1 MGFPIINAGIAEPH
15 AERSRSPFRHKITIY
30 ITSRMQTGS
39 TAPDDPPSAED
50 EQASSGSL
58 EIRTRFTVT
67 VSKRYA
73 RALLRSPWTHLR
85 SLRLQA
91 MSSAN
96 WDVRTTIPRCH
107 HVVGAR
113 SVVVKGFVVLKC
125 GVRRSQYPP
134 VAPRLFL

>member
-1 MGFPIINAGIAEPH
+1 MQNDLGVPSATLPC
-15 AERSRSPFRHKITIY
+15 KITRYVI
-30 ITSRMQTGS
+30 SRMQTGS
-39 TAPDDPPSAED
+39 TTPDDPPSAEG

-73 RALLRSPWTHLR
+73 RTLLRSPWTHLR

-91 MSSAN
+91 MFSAN
-96 WDVRTTIPRCH
+96 WDVRKTIPRCH

-113 SVVVKGFVVLKC
+113 SVVVKGFVALKC
-125 GVRRSQYPP
+125 VRRSQYPP